1 MPARP
6 PASLEVSNLT
16 FHYPGSEDPA
26 LRSVSFAV
34 SPGERVGL
42 LGPNGAGKST
52 LMRICCGYLPVPHG
66 RDTLVRVGDF
76 SVATQSLAVREM
88 VGYLLE
94 QVPLY
99 QELRVREH
107 LEFRAKIKRVARR
120 ERTAEI
126 ERVVE
131 LSGLEGMAE
140 TPIARLSRG
149 YRQRVGIADALLG
162 SPPLVVLDEPTVG
175 LDPNQVQG
183 IRTMLKNL
191 GGNQTLIFSS
201 HILAEV
207 EALCDRIIILSRGQ
221 VVADETVKT
230 ALATD
235 TLFVEWRGADGA
247 AIRACVAAAWASL
260 GRDDQPGVEIAPR
273 DNRSAASTTS
283 AAGSVQLRAAVTS
296 KGVAMDDLAAA
307 IGRASLDANLPL
319 VRLEP
324 GRRRLE
330 ERFAVVTGFREA
342 TQRGTVQR
350 GGPS

>member
-1 MPARP
+1 MPPRP
-6 PASLEVSNLT
+6 PASLEVTELT

-26 LRSVSFAV
+26 LRSVGFRV

-42 LGPNGAGKST
+42 LGPNGAGKTT
-52 LMRICCGYLPVPHG
+52 LMRVCCGYLPVPRG
-66 RDTLVRVGDF
+66 RDTLVQVGEL
-76 SVATQSLAVREM
+76 SVAHDSLAVREM
-88 VGYLLE
+88 VGYLPE

-107 LEFRAKIKRVARR
+107 LEFRATVKRIRR
-120 ERTAEI
+120 RDRAAEI
-126 ERVVE
+126 GRVVG

-140 TPIARLSRG
+140 TPIAKLSRG

-191 GGNQTLIFSS
+191 GGTQTLIFSS

-207 EALCDRIIILSRGQ
+207 EALCDRVIILSRGQ
-221 VVADETVKT
+221 VVADETVAE

-235 TLFVEWRGADGA
+235 TLFVEWEGVDGA
-247 AIRACVAAAWASL
+247 AIKACVEAAWAAL
-260 GRDDQPGVEIAPR
+260 GCEDPVQLEIRPR
-273 DNRSAASTTS
+273 ERKG
-283 AAGSVQLRAAVTS
+283 GSSLRAAVTS
-296 KGVAMDDLAAA
+296 GAVAMDDLSAA
-307 IGRASLDANLPL
+307 IGRASLEAGMTL

-330 ERFAVVTGFREA
+330 ERFAVVTGFRDDS
-342 TQRGTVQR
+342 QQ
-350 GGPS
+350 GGSA